1 MSDQASIFNESNSGQ
16 PANTNN
22 TNGNGV
28 TAPNDSELTDLLNNI
43 KNERGEP
50 KYKSVKDAIIGL
62 QNAQEYIPNLKQSLA
77 DREAELA
84 ALRAEAK
91 KVADLEDAVRQL
103 TERQVSDGT
112 PPKGISEQEIAD
124 LINKSLDTTLSKR
137 EQAAVQKQ
145 NVDSV
150 VDTLK
155 ATFGADAEKKF
166 YDKAS
171 ELGMTVQEFNTLAAK
186 SPKIVLTAMGVTAK
200 PQSFAPTQSS
210 VNSTAFTPQHNSYI
224 GRNQKPVLVGATTEE
239 NMQESRDANKMVE
252 ELHAQGKSVHDL
264 SDPKLFFKHFG
275 NK

>member
-1 MSDQASIFNESNSGQ
+1 MSDPTSIFNESNSGK
-16 PANTNN
+16 PADTNN

-28 TAPNDSELTDLLNNI
+28 TAPSDSELTDLLNNI

-84 ALRAEAK
+84 TLRAESK

-103 TERQVSDGT
+103 TERKAPEGT

-171 ELGMTVQEFNTLAAK
+171 ELGMTVQEFNSLAAK
-186 SPKIVLTAMGVTAK
+186 SPKIVLTALGVTAK
-200 PQSFAPTQSS
+200 PQSFVPTQGS
-210 VNSTAFTPQHNSYI
+210 VNSTAFTPQTNSYI

-252 ELHAQGKSVHDL
+252 ELHSQGKSVHDL
-264 SDPKLFFKHFG
+264 SDPKVFFKHFG
-275 NK
+275 R